1 VRHAD
6 CPIAVRLRAHIQ
18 RRRLARLR
26 ALAKVLSSPVV
37 AALVAFLLSS
47 TCAQRA
53 FAQFSGAPAVG
64 IPVSPAAL
72 ASAGPGTITVGP
84 PAAVAGLTP
93 LPGGVG
99 GHLAIGS
106 GLSLA
111 AGLNLFMN
119 GPDATLVP
127 QATLS
132 VERVHPGARWRGGI
146 LFDEPMRDAFL
157 IGSHDGR
164 ETAARISDMIL
175 AATVVNSFMLD
186 AFAIPLANDDPQ
198 LALDASVAYSL
209 ALGMT
214 LVLGEL
220 VKEGVSRA
228 RPYERY
234 CEENPNAAG
243 CGNEDSYASFYSL
256 HSGVAFTNAGFSC
269 SMHLERNLYGDA
281 GADGASCATSLV
293 MASTVAIL
301 RVSADRH
308 YLTDVLVG
316 AAIGMVVGYLV
327 PVFMVPEHRTPGET
341 ATPGMLVMPLFSP
354 GADGSLSTSTVGLS
368 LAGGW

>member
-1 VRHAD
+1 MRA
-6 CPIAVRLRAHIQ
+6 IAQL
-18 RRRLARLR
+18 
-26 ALAKVLSSPVV
+26 LSSPCV
-37 AALVAFLLSS
+37 AALVAFVLPSVCAHRASAQLS
-47 TCAQRA
+47 A
-53 FAQFSGAPAVG
+53 APSAG
-64 IPVSPAAL
+64 IPVPGTTGASSAGTVTVVPPSSSPAL
-72 ASAGPGTITVGP
+72 SAPPGT
-84 PAAVAGLTP
+84 A
-93 LPGGVG
+93 

-127 QATLS
+127 QNTPI
-132 VERVHPGARWRGGI
+132 VERTHPGARWRGGI
-146 LFDEPMRDAFL
+146 LFDEPMRDVFR

-164 ETAARISDMIL
+164 ETAARISDIIL
-175 AATVVNSFMLD
+175 ALGVVNAFLLD
-186 AFAIPLANDDPQ
+186 SFAIPLANDDPQ

-234 CEENPNAAG
+234 CEEDPNAPG
-243 CGNEDSYASFYSL
+243 CGNDDAFASFYSL

-269 SMHLERNLYGDA
+269 SMHLERNLYGDS

-293 MASTVAIL
+293 MATTVAAL
-301 RVSADRH
+301 RVAADRH

-316 AAIGMVVGYLV
+316 SAIGMVVGYLV
-327 PVFMVPEHRTPGET
+327 PVFMVPEHRTEGEAAAPST
-341 ATPGMLVMPLFSP
+341 LVMPLFSP
-354 GADGSLSTSTVGLS
+354 GPDGSLSTSTVGLS

>member
-1 VRHAD
+1 MA
-6 CPIAVRLRAHIQ
+6 
-18 RRRLARLR
+18 
-26 ALAKVLSSPVV
+26 
-37 AALVAFLLSS
+37 
-47 TCAQRA
+47 
-53 FAQFSGAPAVG
+53 G
-64 IPVSPAAL
+64 IPVASSGALTPAG
-72 ASAGPGTITVGP
+72 AGSITVVP
-84 PAAVAGLTP
+84 PAAAAGITP
-93 LPGGVG
+93 TPGAG
-99 GHLAIGS
+99 GGYLAIGS

-119 GPDATLVP
+119 GADAPLVP
-127 QATLS
+127 QNTLT
-132 VERVHPGARWRGGI
+132 VARVHPGAQWRGGI
-146 LFDEPMRDAFL
+146 LFDEPMRDAFR
-157 IGSHDGR
+157 IGDHDGR
-164 ETAARISDMIL
+164 ETAARISDMVL

-220 VKEGVSRA
+220 VKEGVARA

-234 CEENPNAAG
+234 CEEDPTAPG
-243 CGNEDSYASFYSL
+243 CGNEDAYASFYSL

-269 SMHLERNLYGDA
+269 SMHLERHLYGDV

-293 MASTVAIL
+293 MASTVAVL
-301 RVSADRH
+301 RVAADRH

-316 AAIGMVVGYLV
+316 AGIGMVVGYLV
-327 PVFMVPEHRTPGET
+327 PVFMVPEHRTPGEV
-341 ATPGMLVMPLFSP
+341 AIPGTIVMPLFSP

>member
-1 VRHAD
+1 MQAF
-6 CPIAVRLRAHIQ
+6 
-18 RRRLARLR
+18 ARL
-26 ALAKVLSSPVV
+26 LSSPCV
-37 AALVAFLLSS
+37 AALVAFLLPS
-47 TCAQRA
+47 TCAHRA
-53 FAQFSGAPAVG
+53 AAQLSAAPTAG
-64 IPVSPAAL
+64 IPVPGSTGATAGGSTVSVVPPPTSSALSPA
-72 ASAGPGTITVGP
+72 
-84 PAAVAGLTP
+84 P
-93 LPGGVG
+93 LPGGMG

-127 QATLS
+127 QSRGTI
-132 VERVHPGARWRGGI
+132 ERVHPGARWRGGI
-146 LFDEPMRDAFL
+146 LFDEPMRDVFR
-157 IGSHDGR
+157 IGTHDGR
-164 ETAARISDMIL
+164 ETAARVSDIVL
-175 AATVVNSFMLD
+175 AATVVNAFMLD

-234 CEENPNAAG
+234 CDEDPNAPG
-243 CGNEDSYASFYSL
+243 CGNDDAFASFYSL

-269 SMHLERNLYGDA
+269 SMHLERHLYGDM

-293 MASTVAIL
+293 MATTVAAL
-301 RVSADRH
+301 RVAADRH
-308 YLTDVLVG
+308 YITDVLVG
-316 AAIGMVVGYLV
+316 SAIGMVVGYLV
-327 PVFMVPEHRTPGET
+327 PVFMVPEHRSDADV
-341 ATPGMLVMPLFSP
+341 ATPGTIVMPLFSP

>member
-1 VRHAD
+1 MAGIPVA
-6 CPIAVRLRAHIQ
+6 
-18 RRRLARLR
+18 
-26 ALAKVLSSPVV
+26 SP
-37 AALVAFLLSS
+37 
-47 TCAQRA
+47 
-53 FAQFSGAPAVG
+53 GAPAG
-64 IPVSPAAL
+64 A
-72 ASAGPGTITVGP
+72 GTITFAA
-84 PAAVAGLTP
+84 PAAAAGLTP
-93 LPGGVG
+93 PPPAG

-119 GPDATLVP
+119 GVDAPLVP
-127 QATLS
+127 QNTLTAA
-132 VERVHPGARWRGGI
+132 RVHPGAQWRGGI
-146 LFDEPMRDAFL
+146 LFDEPLRDAFR

-164 ETAARISDMIL
+164 ETAARISDMML
-175 AATVVNSFMLD
+175 AATVVNSFLLD

-198 LALDASVAYSL
+198 LALDASIAYSL

-234 CEENPNAAG
+234 CEDDPSSPG
-243 CGNEDSYASFYSL
+243 CGNEDAYASFYSL

-301 RVSADRH
+301 RVAADRH

-316 AAIGMVVGYLV
+316 SALGMVVGYLV
-327 PVFMVPEHRTPGET
+327 PIFMVPEHRTPGEV
-341 ATPGMLVMPLFSP
+341 AVPGTIIMPLFSP